1 MKLGSGRGGLPNNRS
16 LSSSHSS
23 RQRPAITE
31 VEFRNAWRARREV
44 YLATLVNP
52 ALDGRDLRMGNLFG
66 TFLPGV
72 LLRRA
77 NLERADLGS
86 ATLEGANLESAKLD
100 GANRESARL
109 ERRLDSASLDDVN
122 LASANLEGAT
132 LRSASLRGANLTL
145 ANLEGANLSYARL
158 RGAILDGAN
167 VGKASFF
174 RAKLDDTWFS
184 GLRGANI
191 GFGLAELN
199 RAHLSRTEFAP
210 TQ

>member
-1 MKLGSGRGGLPNNRS
+1 M
-16 LSSSHSS
+16 
-23 RQRPAITE
+23 
-31 VEFRNAWRARREV
+31 F
-44 YLATLVNP
+44 
-52 ALDGRDLRMGNLFG
+52 
-66 TFLPGV
+66 

-86 ATLEGANLESAKLD
+86 ATLEGANLEWAKLD
-100 GANRESARL
+100 GANRGSARL
-109 ERRLDSASLDDVN
+109 ERLDSASLDDVN
-122 LASANLEGAT
+122 LAS
-132 LRSASLRGANLTL
+132 

-191 GFGLAELN
+191 GFGLAETEPRTSKRDRIRPHHSN
-199 RAHLSRTEFAP
+199 DWISRSKVRFTSFRNIEFRAPWTSIILETLP
-210 TQ
+210 

>member
-16 LSSSHSS
+16 LSSSHSI

-31 VEFRNAWRARREV
+31 VEFRNAWRACREV

-66 TFLPGV
+66 TFLSGV

-77 NLERADLGS
+77 NLEQADLGS
-86 ATLEGANLESAKLD
+86 ATLEGANLEWAKLD
-100 GANRESARL
+100 GANRGSARL
-109 ERRLDSASLDDVN
+109 ERLDSASLDDVN